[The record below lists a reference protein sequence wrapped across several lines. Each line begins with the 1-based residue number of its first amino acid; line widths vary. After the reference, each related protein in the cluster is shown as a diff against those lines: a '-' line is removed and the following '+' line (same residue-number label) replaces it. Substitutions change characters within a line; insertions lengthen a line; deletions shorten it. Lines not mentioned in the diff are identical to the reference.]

1 LDLLADDLLDR
12 IFYKYDLCSIEA
24 FGPFFRRPSGI
35 DQEKPEDEHLGDDEN
50 SEEGEKNL
58 EIDFARFHCVSTNM

>member
-1 LDLLADDLLDR
+1 M
-12 IFYKYDLCSIEA
+12 ISSIVSFTSTTFA
-24 FGPFFRRPSGI
+24 ALRRSAHSFAGL

-58 EIDFARFHCVSTNM
+58 EIDLARFHCVSTNM